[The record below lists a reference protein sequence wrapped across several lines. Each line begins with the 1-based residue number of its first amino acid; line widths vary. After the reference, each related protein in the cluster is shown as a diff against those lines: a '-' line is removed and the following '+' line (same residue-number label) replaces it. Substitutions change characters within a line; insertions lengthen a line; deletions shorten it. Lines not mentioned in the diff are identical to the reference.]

1 MRLSLHESQCI
12 QIDSVHFRHFPSQDG
27 NAPQRGDRW
36 ACEPGSVPRAVTR
49 TAVTTIHLDR
59 ALPHGSSSLPGRSG
73 EQPSNA
79 PCMALLRTGFT
90 EPRRSP
96 GALVVSY
103 TTFSP

>member
-1 MRLSLHESQCI
+1 MTHITDKSTVGARFTG
-12 QIDSVHFRHFPSQDG
+12 DVV
-27 NAPQRGDRW
+27 DRW
-36 ACEPGSVPRAVTR
+36 ACEPGSVPRPVAR
-49 TAVTTIHLDR
+49 TAVATIHLGR

-90 EPRRSP
+90 EPHRSP